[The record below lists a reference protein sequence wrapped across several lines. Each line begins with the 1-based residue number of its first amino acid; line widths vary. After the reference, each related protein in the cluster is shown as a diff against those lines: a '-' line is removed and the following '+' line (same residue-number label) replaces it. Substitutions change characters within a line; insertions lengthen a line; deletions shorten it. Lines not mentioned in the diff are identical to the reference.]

1 MEPNK
6 QVKLKRS
13 SWTIMAEVVAAV
25 ALCYFLLGG
34 RHWSPAAW
42 GAFTIV
48 AAWIIIMNVRRE
60 AGLESEKKYLK
71 WKQQL
76 GLLMV
81 ITLLISPIWI
91 DSWWPFLGGIILGF
105 VWIDD
110 YRSLKALLK
119 HDSESSS
126 ID

>member
-6 QVKLKRS
+6 QIKLKRS
-13 SWTIMAEVVAAV
+13 SWTILGEVIAAV
-25 ALCYFLLGG
+25 ALCFLLLGG
-34 RHWSPAAW
+34 RNWSPAAW
-42 GAFTIV
+42 AAFMIV

-60 AGLESEKKYLK
+60 AGLESEKNYLK
-71 WKQQL
+71 WKQHL

-81 ITLLISPIWI
+81 IALLISPIWI
-91 DSWWPFLGGIILGF
+91 DSWWPFIIGMILGL

-110 YRSLKALLK
+110 YRSLKALLQ